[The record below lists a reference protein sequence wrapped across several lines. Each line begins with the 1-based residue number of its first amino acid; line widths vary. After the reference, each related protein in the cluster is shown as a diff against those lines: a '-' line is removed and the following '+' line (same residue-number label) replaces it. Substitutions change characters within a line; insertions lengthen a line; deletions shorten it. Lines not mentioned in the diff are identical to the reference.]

1 MRMYEGKVTFAVV
14 GLGGRAS
21 AYLAALREFYPDG
34 HAVMAVADPD
44 PKKRLRAAQEY
55 AVPESGLFE
64 TDLELMEQPRLADV
78 AIVGTQDALHYRE
91 TVALLEKGYDIIL
104 EKPIS
109 TKMDELLDLRRR
121 AAAYPNQMVAVC
133 HVLRHTAFFSRIRQ
147 IIESGKLGRV
157 VTIQHNENIGY
168 YHFAHSYVRGPWKC
182 ADTSGPL
189 AITKSC
195 HDMDILLYLLGA
207 DSHAQRVASFGS
219 LGVFRPER
227 FDSKTMAPRCIDCP
241 QQAVCPYSAVRI
253 YSSKKIKSVVFDMS
267 SVEQIRQSL
276 GDTPYGRCV
285 YQAGNNVVDHQS
297 TILSFAGGV
306 TATFNLSAFTAKVNR
321 SLKVMCEYG
330 EIRAAEKPYCIE
342 TTSFFDDS
350 TEQEQL
356 DIAEGGHGGGDKA
369 FMQHFMQSYLRQIPF
384 STTLENSIESHVMSL
399 LAERSRLAGGEPQDV
414 EAVMG
419 GFRQ

>member
-34 HAVMAVADPD
+34 HAVVAVADPD
-44 PKKRLRAAQEY
+44 PKKRLRAAREY

-195 HDMDILLYLLGA
+195 HDMDILLWLSG
-207 DSHAQRVASFGS
+207 QRCTRVSSFGS
-219 LGVFRPER
+219 LHH
-227 FDSKTMAPRCIDCP
+227 FDAAHAPQDAPLRCTDGCP
-241 QQAVCPYSAVRI
+241 HSVVCPYDAGKI
-253 YSSKKIKSVVFDMS
+253 YLTDNVGWPTDMLTTDLS
-267 SVEQIRQSL
+267 REGRL
-276 GDTPYGRCV
+276 KALREGPYGRCV
-285 YQAGNNVVDHQS
+285 YHCDNDVVDRQVVN
-297 TILSFAGGV
+297 LEFDNGAVAGF
-306 TATFNLSAFTAKVNR
+306 TMTAFTTDMAR
-321 SLKVMCEYG
+321 QLKVCGTKGQITADMNANTVSLHRFG
-330 EIRAAEKPYCIE
+330 ESGPREITLE
-342 TTSFFDDS
+342 TPPQTNNY
-350 TEQEQL
+350 
-356 DIAEGGHGGGDKA
+356 GHGGGDYYLMRDFVRA
-369 FMQHFMQSYLRQIPF
+369 VQSGGDGNLSSARVSLQ
-384 STTLENSIESHVMSL
+384 SHL
-399 LAERSRLAGGEPQDV
+399 ICFAAERSRV
-414 EAVMG
+414 ERRIVEL
-419 GFRQ
+419 

>member
-34 HAVMAVADPD
+34 HAVVAVADPD

-157 VTIQHNENIGY
+157 VTIQQNENIGF

-195 HDMDILLYLLGA
+195 HDMDILLWLSG
-207 DSHAQRVASFGS
+207 QRCTQVSSFGS
-219 LGVFRPER
+219 LHH
-227 FDSKTMAPRCIDCP
+227 FDAAHAPQDAPLRCTDGCP
-241 QQAVCPYSAVRI
+241 HSVVCPYDAGKI
-253 YSSKKIKSVVFDMS
+253 YLTDNVGWPTDMLTTDLS
-267 SVEQIRQSL
+267 REGRL
-276 GDTPYGRCV
+276 KALREGPYGRCV
-285 YQAGNNVVDHQS
+285 YHCDNDVVDRQVVN
-297 TILSFAGGV
+297 LEFDNGAVAGF
-306 TATFNLSAFTAKVNR
+306 TMTAFTTDMAR
-321 SLKVMCEYG
+321 QLKVCGTKGQITADMNANTVSLHRFG
-330 EIRAAEKPYCIE
+330 ESGPREITLE
-342 TTSFFDDS
+342 TPPQTNNY
-350 TEQEQL
+350 
-356 DIAEGGHGGGDKA
+356 GHGGGDYYLMRDFVRA
-369 FMQHFMQSYLRQIPF
+369 VQSGGDGNLSSARVSLQ
-384 STTLENSIESHVMSL
+384 SHL
-399 LAERSRLAGGEPQDV
+399 ICFAAERSRV
-414 EAVMG
+414 ERRIVEL
-419 GFRQ
+419 

>member
-1 MRMYEGKVTFAVV
+1 MPSVLLR
-14 GLGGRAS
+14 S
-21 AYLAALREFYPDG
+21 AALACSGQNGLTLKPWHPDVSIV
-34 HAVMAVADPD
+34 HSRRFAPI
-44 PKKRLRAAQEY
+44 LRC
-55 AVPESGLFE
+55 VS
-64 TDLELMEQPRLADV
+64 
-78 AIVGTQDALHYRE
+78 I
-91 TVALLEKGYDIIL
+91 
-104 EKPIS
+104 
-109 TKMDELLDLRRR
+109 
-121 AAAYPNQMVAVC
+121 
-133 HVLRHTAFFSRIRQ
+133 
-147 IIESGKLGRV
+147 
-157 VTIQHNENIGY
+157 
-168 YHFAHSYVRGPWKC
+168 
-182 ADTSGPL
+182 
-189 AITKSC
+189 
-195 HDMDILLYLLGA
+195 
-207 DSHAQRVASFGS
+207 
-219 LGVFRPER
+219 
-227 FDSKTMAPRCIDCP
+227 P
-241 QQAVCPYSAVRI
+241 Q
-253 YSSKKIKSVVFDMS
+253 KKIKSVVFDMS

>member
-34 HAVMAVADPD
+34 HAVVAVADPD
-44 PKKRLRAAQEY
+44 PKKRLRAAREY

-157 VTIQHNENIGY
+157 VTIQHN
-168 YHFAHSYVRGPWKC
+168 C
-182 ADTSGPL
+182 
-189 AITKSC
+189 
-195 HDMDILLYLLGA
+195 
-207 DSHAQRVASFGS
+207 
-219 LGVFRPER
+219 ER
-227 FDSKTMAPRCIDCP
+227 
-241 QQAVCPYSAVRI
+241 
-253 YSSKKIKSVVFDMS
+253 
-267 SVEQIRQSL
+267 
-276 GDTPYGRCV
+276 
-285 YQAGNNVVDHQS
+285 
-297 TILSFAGGV
+297 
-306 TATFNLSAFTAKVNR
+306 
-321 SLKVMCEYG
+321 
-330 EIRAAEKPYCIE
+330 
-342 TTSFFDDS
+342 
-350 TEQEQL
+350 
-356 DIAEGGHGGGDKA
+356 
-369 FMQHFMQSYLRQIPF
+369 
-384 STTLENSIESHVMSL
+384 
-399 LAERSRLAGGEPQDV
+399 AERMRT
-414 EAVMG
+414 
-419 GFRQ
+419 

>member
-34 HAVMAVADPD
+34 HAVVAVADPD

-195 HDMDILLYLLGA
+195 HDMDILLWLSG
-207 DSHAQRVASFGS
+207 QRCTRVSSFGS
-219 LGVFRPER
+219 LHH
-227 FDSKTMAPRCIDCP
+227 FDAAHAPQDAPLRCTDGCP
-241 QQAVCPYSAVRI
+241 HSVVCPYDAGKI
-253 YSSKKIKSVVFDMS
+253 YLTDNVGWPTDMLTTDLS
-267 SVEQIRQSL
+267 REGRL
-276 GDTPYGRCV
+276 KALREGPYGRCV
-285 YQAGNNVVDHQS
+285 YHCDNDVVDRQVVN
-297 TILSFAGGV
+297 LEFDNGAVAGF
-306 TATFNLSAFTAKVNR
+306 TMTAFTTDMAR
-321 SLKVMCEYG
+321 QLKVCGTKGQITADMNANTVSLHRFG
-330 EIRAAEKPYCIE
+330 ESGPREITLE
-342 TTSFFDDS
+342 TPPQTNNY
-350 TEQEQL
+350 
-356 DIAEGGHGGGDKA
+356 GHGGGDYYLMRDFVRA
-369 FMQHFMQSYLRQIPF
+369 VQSGGDGNLSSARVSLQ
-384 STTLENSIESHVMSL
+384 SHL
-399 LAERSRLAGGEPQDV
+399 ICFAAERSRV
-414 EAVMG
+414 ERRIVEL
-419 GFRQ
+419 

>member
-34 HAVMAVADPD
+34 HAVVAVADPD

-219 LGVFRPER
+219 LLKPWHPDVSIVHSRR
-227 FDSKTMAPRCIDCP
+227 FAPI
-241 QQAVCPYSAVRI
+241 
-253 YSSKKIKSVVFDMS
+253 
-267 SVEQIRQSL
+267 L
-276 GDTPYGRCV
+276 RCV
-285 YQAGNNVVDHQS
+285 SIPQKKLSRWCS
-297 TILSFAGGV
+297 TCLAWSRFA
-306 TATFNLSAFTAKVNR
+306 
-321 SLKVMCEYG
+321 
-330 EIRAAEKPYCIE
+330 RA
-342 TTSFFDDS
+342 
-350 TEQEQL
+350 
-356 DIAEGGHGGGDKA
+356 
-369 FMQHFMQSYLRQIPF
+369 
-384 STTLENSIESHVMSL
+384 
-399 LAERSRLAGGEPQDV
+399 
-414 EAVMG
+414 
-419 GFRQ
+419 